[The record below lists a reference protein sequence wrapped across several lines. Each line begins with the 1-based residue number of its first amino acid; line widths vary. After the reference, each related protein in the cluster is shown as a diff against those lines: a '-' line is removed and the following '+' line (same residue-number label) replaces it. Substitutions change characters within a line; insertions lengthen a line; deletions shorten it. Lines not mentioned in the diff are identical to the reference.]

1 MTGELEKAM
10 KGEKVSDKQ
19 AKTALGQ
26 AVKKI
31 ANLTKKADGSSLALK
46 ETGGAVLSTAETQG
60 SLFLASMAE
69 GYLGP
74 DKIKVGAV
82 DVRAPL
88 AFVGVGYGLYE
99 VMTGGAGG
107 SHALAL
113 GNGLLGSWLASVG
126 VQAGKT
132 LAEKKAGGG
141 ATPALPPEPQPT
153 TTFQGELLPP
163 IAGALPA
170 PDLSR
175 DFGSPIREVKLTPE
189 PVLVGADDDED
200 EEYEDEAYGRPSS
213 EAYRRRGRG
222 SGAARRP
229 RGRPRGRSKKGGR
242 FVRARKR

>member
-1 MTGELEKAM
+1 MGTELEKAI

-19 AKTALGQ
+19 TKTALGQ

-31 ANLTKKADGSSLALK
+31 ANLTKKADHSNLALK
-46 ETGGAVLSTAETQG
+46 ETGVAVLSTAETQG

-107 SHALAL
+107 VHALAM

-132 LAEKKAGGG
+132 LSEKKAEGSTTPPP
-141 ATPALPPEPQPT
+141 ATTTPQPSM
-153 TTFQGELLPP
+153 QGEFLLPP
-163 IAGALPA
+163 MPHQALPQ
-170 PDLSR
+170 PSLSG
-175 DFGSPIREVKLTPE
+175 DFGDEAREVVLTPE
-189 PVLVGADDDED
+189 P
-200 EEYEDEAYGRPSS
+200 EAVEVERRPHRPRR
-213 EAYRRRGRG
+213 RRRGRRQG
-222 SGAARRP
+222 
-229 RGRPRGRSKKGGR
+229 KGKGR
-242 FVRARKR
+242 FVRARKNRN

>member
-1 MTGELEKAM
+1 MAGELEKAM
-10 KGEKVSDKQ
+10 KGDKVSDKQ

-31 ANLTKKADGSSLALK
+31 ANLTKKADKGNLALK

-107 SHALAL
+107 AHALAL

-132 LAEKKAGGG
+132 LAEKKAEGSGG
-141 ATPALPPEPQPT
+141 ATPPQVTTTPQPSV
-153 TTFQGELLPP
+153 QGELLPP
-163 IAGALPA
+163 AQGALPA
-170 PDLSR
+170 PNLGD
-175 DFGSPIREVKLTPE
+175 DFGMPIREVKLTPE
-189 PVLVGADDDED
+189 PVLVGDEVEDDE
-200 EEYEDEAYGRPSS
+200 EEAERPFGRP
-213 EAYRRRGRG
+213 RRRGRPRRKG
-222 SGAARRP
+222 GRTARPKR
-229 RGRPRGRSKKGGR
+229 GGR
-242 FVRARKR
+242 FVRARKRRKNRD

>member
-19 AKTALGQ
+19 AQTALGK

-31 ANLTKKADGSSLALK
+31 ANLTKKADGSNLALK

-107 SHALAL
+107 THALAL
-113 GNGLLGSWLASVG
+113 GNGLMGSWLASVG

-132 LAEKKAGGG
+132 LAEKKAEGGGG
-141 ATPALPPEPQPT
+141 ATPPPVTTTTPQPSV
-153 TTFQGELLPP
+153 QGELLPP
-163 IAGALPA
+163 TQGALPA
-170 PDLSR
+170 PGVAG
-175 DFGSPIREVKLTPE
+175 DFGMPIREVKLTPE
-189 PVLVGADDDED
+189 PVLVGDEVEDDE
-200 EEYEDEAYGRPSS
+200 EEAERPF
-213 EAYRRRGRG
+213 
-222 SGAARRP
+222 
-229 RGRPRGRSKKGGR
+229 GRPRGRGRRKGGRTARPKRGGR
-242 FVRARKR
+242 FVRARKRRKNRN

>member
-1 MTGELEKAM
+1 MTGELEKAI

-19 AKTALGQ
+19 TKTALGQ

-46 ETGGAVLSTAETQG
+46 ETGGAVLSSAETQG

-88 AFVGVGYGLYE
+88 AFVGVGWGLYE
-99 VMTGGAGG
+99 VMTGKAGG
-107 SHALAL
+107 THALAL

-132 LAEKKAGGG
+132 LAEKKAEGS
-141 ATPALPPEPQPT
+141 ATPPPATTTPQPSV
-153 TTFQGELLPP
+153 QGELLPP
-163 IAGALPA
+163 VHGALPA
-170 PDLSR
+170 PGLGN
-175 DFGSPIREVKLTPE
+175 DFGSPIREVMLTPE
-189 PVLVGADDDED
+189 PVMVGDED
-200 EEYEDEAYGRPSS
+200 EEDEEGTRPFGRP
-213 EAYRRRGRG
+213 R
-222 SGAARRP
+222 RRP
-229 RGRPRGRSKKGGR
+229 RRRPKRHGR
-242 FVRARKR
+242 FVRARKQRE

>member
-1 MTGELEKAM
+1 MAGELEKAM
-10 KGEKVSDKQ
+10 KGDKVSDKQ

-31 ANLTKKADGSSLALK
+31 ANLTKKADKGNLALK

-107 SHALAL
+107 QHALAL

-141 ATPALPPEPQPT
+141 GEATPPPVT
-153 TTFQGELLPP
+153 TTSQPSVQGELLPP
-163 IAGALPA
+163 AQGALPA
-170 PDLSR
+170 PNLGD

-189 PVLVGADDDED
+189 PVLVGDEVEDDED
-200 EEYEDEAYGRPSS
+200 EDERSYGRP
-213 EAYRRRGRG
+213 RRRGRP
-222 SGAARRP
+222 RRKG
-229 RGRPRGRSKKGGR
+229 GRPARPKRGGR
-242 FVRARKR
+242 FVRARKRRKNRD

>member
-10 KGEKVSDKQ
+10 KGDKVSDKQ

-88 AFVGVGYGLYE
+88 AFVGVGWGLYE
-99 VMTGGAGG
+99 VMTGKSGG
-107 SHALAL
+107 THALAL

-132 LAEKKAGGG
+132 LAEKKAGGA
-141 ATPALPPEPQPT
+141 ATTTLPPEPTPASV
-153 TTFQGELLPP
+153 QGELLPP
-163 IAGALPA
+163 SQAALPS
-170 PDLSR
+170 PSLLG
-175 DFGSPIREVKLTPE
+175 DFGSPMREVLLTPE
-189 PVLVGADDDED
+189 PLGDDED
-200 EEYEDEAYGRPSS
+200 DEPYGRPSS
-213 EAYRRRGRG
+213 EAHRRHGRG
-222 SGAARRP
+222 SSEVRRP
-229 RGRPRGRSKKGGR
+229 RGRPRGGSKKGGR

>member
-19 AKTALGQ
+19 AQTALGK

-31 ANLTKKADGSSLALK
+31 ANLTKKADGSNLALK

-82 DVRAPL
+82 DARAPL

-107 SHALAL
+107 THALAL
-113 GNGLLGSWLASVG
+113 GNGLMGSWLASVG

-132 LAEKKAGGG
+132 LAEKKAEGGG
-141 ATPALPPEPQPT
+141 ATPPPVTTTPQPSV
-153 TTFQGELLPP
+153 QGELLPP
-163 IAGALPA
+163 SPGALPA
-170 PDLSR
+170 PGVAG
-175 DFGSPIREVKLTPE
+175 DFGMPIREVKLTPE
-189 PVLVGADDDED
+189 PVLVGDEVEDDE
-200 EEYEDEAYGRPSS
+200 EEAERPF
-213 EAYRRRGRG
+213 
-222 SGAARRP
+222 
-229 RGRPRGRSKKGGR
+229 GRPRGRGRRKGGRTARPKRGGR
-242 FVRARKR
+242 FVRARKRKRNRN

>member
-1 MTGELEKAM
+1 MAGELEKAI
-10 KGEKVSDKQ
+10 KGEKVSEKQ
-19 AKTALGQ
+19 TKTALGQ

-46 ETGGAVLSTAETQG
+46 ETGGAALSTVETQG

-107 SHALAL
+107 AHALAL
-113 GNGLLGSWLASVG
+113 GNGLMGSWLASVG

-132 LAEKKAGGG
+132 LAEKKTGGG
-141 ATPALPPEPQPT
+141 STAPTSTPPVQPTVQGDITLPQPQATIALPQPAV
-153 TTFQGELLPP
+153 QG
-163 IAGALPA
+163 
-170 PDLSR
+170 
-175 DFGSPIREVKLTPE
+175 DFDMPVREVTLTPE
-189 PVLVGADDDED
+189 PVAVEPSH
-200 EEYEDEAYGRPSS
+200 GRP
-213 EAYRRRGRG
+213 EGPT
-222 SGAARRP
+222 RRP
-229 RGRPRGRSKKGGR
+229 KRRGRPRRKGGRTARPKRGGR
-242 FVRARKR
+242 FVRANKR